1 MVEFYATCSIS
12 LVEPISYSV
21 GQEITG
27 QDFLELTLEIMHTMG
42 IKMGRAMKV
51 QRFIRTIHESNTPQE
66 PPKVPEKNI
75 ESTVEDAE
83 VVPSTSSSKSST
95 ETLKRRLP
103 GASSKKEQ
111 NGTSAK
117 IPKKSSSL
125 TINGGQES
133 PQQPSCSQSTCSPQ
147 TKMPPHIFSRY
158 NTIREMLSDHP
169 QGREIIDVHD
179 NIDTQ
184 KAFPKRLRRDLVRKV
199 IAEMVTTRSEK
210 YPPHEA
216 KLAAAIAIVTEFP
229 RLKNRF
235 APLGYEHFYHP
246 ERKTGFLKNRLGE
259 IARKLPLSERK
270 YNTSAKRVVSTS
282 SKLESS
288 SEVKVGSISLL
299 SEEEEQA
306 MISSM
311 NRKDPSKKKD
321 KETIDELMDKTF
333 YNRSQWIL
341 ETAPAVAQVLKK
353 YTQLKDSDGDQI
365 DLEFNRMQKNKG
377 DAFISKFPSFF
388 EGRLIHYAKSEEPS
402 LFEKFGDEKNSS
414 LKALLILIGLLPSKK
429 TSRKGSKNKG
439 KLDNVPQPNRRE
451 PGQLKDKRCDP
462 QDSLLKISTDF
473 ADPGTYIRNV
483 RREGCTSVQPY
494 ILGLG
499 TETKR
504 FYFVVADDSIF
515 SRKNNTDLVSAFD
528 LLFKIYY
535 VFNLGYPPQ
544 IQYFYNFIETYIYGC
559 KDSATDAVADLYVTL
574 CSIEELPPVQEKD
587 NSLDESYDS
596 D

>member
-1 MVEFYATCSIS
+1 
-12 LVEPISYSV
+12 
-21 GQEITG
+21 
-27 QDFLELTLEIMHTMG
+27 MHTTG
-42 IKMGRAMKV
+42 IKMGRAMGV

-117 IPKKSSSL
+117 TPKKSSSL
-125 TINGGQES
+125 TVNGGPES
-133 PQQPSCSQSTCSPQ
+133 PQQLSCSQSTCSPQ
-147 TKMPPHIFSRY
+147 TKMLPHIFSRY

-179 NIDTQ
+179 EIDNQ
-184 KAFPKRLRRDLVRKV
+184 KASPKRLRRDLVRKV

-259 IARKLPLSERK
+259 IARNLPLSERK
-270 YNTSAKRVVSTS
+270 YNTSAKRVVATS
-282 SKLESS
+282 SKLVSS

-299 SEEEEQA
+299 PDEEEQA

-311 NRKDPSKKKD
+311 NRKDPSKEKD
-321 KETIDELMDKTF
+321 KEIIDDLMDKTF

-353 YTQLKDSDGDQI
+353 YTQLKDSDGDQV

-377 DAFISKFPSFF
+377 DAFIPKFPSFF

-402 LFEKFGDEKNSS
+402 LFEKFEDEKNSS
-414 LKALLILIGLLPSKK
+414 
-429 TSRKGSKNKG
+429 KNKE
-439 KLDNVPQPNRRE
+439 KLDNVPQSNRRE

-528 LLFKIYY
+528 LLFEIYY
-535 VFNLGYPPQ
+535 VFNLDYPPQ

-559 KDSATDAVADLYVTL
+559 KDSATDATADLYVTL
-574 CSIEELPPVQEKD
+574 CGIEEQPPVQEKD